1 MPGDRRGVTLIGHSL
16 VPTGR
21 GEDVRCVFRALQSIG
36 TGVTVCDV
44 PSGPSLDDDVIAREI
59 ADRLVTRPGG
69 DFNTHSSSTASMS
82 NGY

>member
-1 MPGDRRGVTLIGHSL
+1 
-16 VPTGR
+16 
-21 GEDVRCVFRALQSIG
+21 
-36 TGVTVCDV
+36 VTVCDV